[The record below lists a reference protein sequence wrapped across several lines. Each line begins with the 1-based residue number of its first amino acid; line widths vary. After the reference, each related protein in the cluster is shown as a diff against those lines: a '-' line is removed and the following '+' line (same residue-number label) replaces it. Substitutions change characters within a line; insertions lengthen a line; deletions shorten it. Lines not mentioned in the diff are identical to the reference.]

1 MTLWVMVSWQ
11 TIMWLPH
18 DSEHPSCWHY
28 RSYNIKTYEFGR
40 ASNGMNPILN
50 FIKPEAKP
58 WGREEAKK

>member
-1 MTLWVMVSWQ
+1 
-11 TIMWLPH
+11 MWLPH